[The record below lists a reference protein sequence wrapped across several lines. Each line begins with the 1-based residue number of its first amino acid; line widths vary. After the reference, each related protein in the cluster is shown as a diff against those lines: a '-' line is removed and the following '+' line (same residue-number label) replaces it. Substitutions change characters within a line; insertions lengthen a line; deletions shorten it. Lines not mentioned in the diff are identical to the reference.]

1 VKPILF
7 FYLALLFLTP
17 ILYGCATKKEKYEN
31 FAQWPG
37 FEEYYADR
45 CRETEAIVGP
55 MRTSP
60 YMETTPEEKRLL
72 ATYRPR
78 FVIPPGGYLPI
89 DFYRDYLPFT
99 TLREYPG
106 GELVHGEVTPHIL
119 GQYQRNTRYYLEF
132 SFDRFVQAG
141 LHRTLNGDT
150 GGSISPEQLPAVYG
164 RVYREMVYFPG
175 DGGVEIALDLT
186 FLKYNIVFA
195 ISGLSARIPAL
206 YKPLLKLAGLDPG
219 NWHDLD
225 NFVAVHVVLLNNEVP
240 IAIILAQHN
249 HHRAYLIGKDVQI
262 PEDKRLLF
270 DIALMSN
277 EVYLA
282 SSDAKPV
289 RHRTIRWS
297 LELKY
302 LLSGEDPPLARGYD
316 MTYGVNAGGRE
327 VEYALQFLSPCD
339 PFYTAEIILG
349 EPRPFMG
356 RYIGRD
362 GPPGADYYQLPE
374 LLPLGNILKFYYLE
388 DDKPDDIAAV
398 DRFIDRDKKLID
410 TPALMEYG
418 GKKFLR
424 DLREDYPGLYSNE

>member
-1 VKPILF
+1 VKLILF
-7 FYLALLFLTP
+7 FFLALLFLIP
-17 ILYGCATKKEKYEN
+17 FLYGCATKKENYDN

-45 CRETEAIVGP
+45 CREAESIAGP
-55 MRTSP
+55 IRTSP
-60 YMETTPEEKRLL
+60 YAETSREEKKLL
-72 ATYRPR
+72 STYRPR
-78 FVIPPGGYLPI
+78 FVIPPGGYHPI

-99 TLREYPG
+99 RLREYPG
-106 GELVHGEVTPHIL
+106 GEILHEKVTHHIL
-119 GQYQRNTRYYLEF
+119 KQYQSNTRYYIEF
-132 SFDRFVQAG
+132 QFDRFVQAG
-141 LHRTLNGDT
+141 LHRTLDGDA
-150 GGSISPEQLPAVYG
+150 GGSLSPEQLPAVYG
-164 RVYREMVYFPG
+164 RVYREMVHFPS
-175 DGGVEIALDLT
+175 DGGGEIALDLT

-206 YKPLLKLAGLDPG
+206 YKLLLKLAGFDPR

-249 HHRAYLIGKDVQI
+249 HHRTYLIGKDVEM
-262 PEDKRLLF
+262 PEDKRLFF

-282 SSDAKPV
+282 SNIDKRV

-302 LLSGEDPPLARGYD
+302 LLSGEDPPVARGYD
-316 MTYGVNAGGRE
+316 VTYGINAGGRE
-327 VEYALQFLSPCD
+327 TEYELQFLSPCD

-388 DDKPDDIAAV
+388 DDNPDDIAAV
-398 DRFIDRDKKLID
+398 DRFIDRNKKSID
-410 TPALMEYG
+410 TTALMDYG

-424 DLREDYPGLYSNE
+424 DLQKNYPELFGYE